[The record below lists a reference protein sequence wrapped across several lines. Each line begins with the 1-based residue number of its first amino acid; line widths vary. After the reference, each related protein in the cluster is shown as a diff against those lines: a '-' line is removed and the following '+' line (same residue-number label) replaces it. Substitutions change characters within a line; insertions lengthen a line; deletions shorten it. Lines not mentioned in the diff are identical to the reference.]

1 MKKLTIIVPI
11 VTIIVISVLG
21 ILYIDFNES
30 NAYLKFKNYDIET
43 INIHY
48 DNNIENAVDIVKNL
62 QYIAKQH
69 NIILT
74 KSNIDNKKKNG
85 VNVYISLN
93 SIDDL
98 SQFLN
103 KNFKIKTFKNKR
115 SETGFFSTYNQ
126 NSEHQMG
133 IIKDLLEDHYYT
145 YYLMDQLIEKDG
157 SLFGN
162 YSVLYTDFNDYSN
175 FISEANKLVGYNTYS
190 ISLSTNIDKYISIA
204 IIGSFFVLLLFYFVF
219 QVYEYY
225 NNSKKIGC
233 MKLLGFDINKI
244 NKNMIS
250 KNVKIYLISILILFL
265 LIIFLVKNIT
275 PLHILGLLVINLLI
289 LLLTYYFSNWACR
302 IVNKTYKI
310 SDILKN
316 QSITFRISQVS
327 YIFRVIMI
335 VLIICFSI
343 LAIDSISVLLDK
355 LKLYNSSKNLL
366 EYGVLDSF
374 AINQQEIND
383 YDKQYDLYLRIVNS
397 NELETV
403 YSKFYVYD
411 QLTSE
416 DWLNIKN
423 DEKNG
428 NFYLYDSIDKNYLK
442 KEKIQVYNMDNKKMD
457 IDKING
463 IYFLFP
469 KSKKEL
475 IKNFEKY
482 HDKELKDYY
491 RKFNNN
497 YIFQAYLYDDRNVDT
512 YRLELKKFIENPI
525 LRVIDESITESYIN
539 DSEGVSVFGSGVNT
553 GLKIKLINGDK
564 EKTKNIL
571 QKYIAE
577 SGLSS
582 LLTKSSFITYK
593 DYFNDEILSSQVI
606 LLFAMISTVIIF
618 IVYTLISLQLLK
630 LYIRSQKK
638 KILVKKLLGFNN
650 NDIFQELFTK
660 NLNNILLST
669 ILSLF
674 ILIIIKKL
682 TIYFLFIILTILLL
696 DFVITL
702 VSIKTIKLSTIY
714 LDLKGETYD

>member
-74 KSNIDNKKKNG
+74 KSNIDNKKKND

-103 KNFKIKTFKNKR
+103 KNFKIKTFKKQR
-115 SETGFFSTYNQ
+115 SENGFFSTYNQ

-145 YYLMDQLIEKDG
+145 YYLMDQLIEKDD

-175 FISEANKLVGYNTYS
+175 FISEVNKLVGYNTYS
-190 ISLSTNIDKYISIA
+190 ISLSTNIDKYIASA

-265 LIIFLVKNIT
+265 LIIIFVKNIT
-275 PLHILGLLVINLLI
+275 LLHILGLLVINLLI
-289 LLLTYYFSNWACR
+289 LLLTYYFSNCACR
-302 IVNKTYKI
+302 IVNKTYRI

-343 LAIDSISVLLDK
+343 IAIDVTSVLLDK
-355 LKLYNSSKNLL
+355 LKVYNSSKNLL

-383 YDKQYDLYLRIVNS
+383 YDKQYDLYFRIVNS

-442 KEKIQVYNMDNKKMD
+442 KEKIQVYNIDNKKID

-475 IKNFEKY
+475 IKKFEKY

-491 RKFNNN
+491 RKFNNS

-577 SGLSS
+577 SGR
-582 LLTKSSFITYK
+582 
-593 DYFNDEILSSQVI
+593 V
-606 LLFAMISTVIIF
+606 
-618 IVYTLISLQLLK
+618 
-630 LYIRSQKK
+630 
-638 KILVKKLLGFNN
+638 
-650 NDIFQELFTK
+650 
-660 NLNNILLST
+660 
-669 ILSLF
+669 
-674 ILIIIKKL
+674 
-682 TIYFLFIILTILLL
+682 
-696 DFVITL
+696 
-702 VSIKTIKLSTIY
+702 
-714 LDLKGETYD
+714 